1 MPSFFYDISKKIS
14 KKLDSFIFEY
24 EYICSRYDFFCI
36 DRLRLYRRHSQEWH
50 GLCSYETFCKGEKM
64 GIRRTGSIL
73 VKGAVGNM
81 GKIVIPGLTTLA
93 SAKNFIQSIESAHMA
108 GKCVSVSY
116 SETEA
121 LEVEVTGG
129 NTDRKAIIFYMDNEA
144 SQRKRISI
152 PSWGTDAGDK
162 IDTPDGERVPLVAC
176 QSVVEALQ
184 QATGRSLTALEG
196 YIIQKR

>member
-1 MPSFFYDISKKIS
+1 
-14 KKLDSFIFEY
+14 
-24 EYICSRYDFFCI
+24 
-36 DRLRLYRRHSQEWH
+36 
-50 GLCSYETFCKGEKM
+50 M

-93 SAKNFIQSIESAHMA
+93 SAKSFIQSIESAYMA

-116 SETEA
+116 AETET

-196 YIIQKR
+196 YIVQKR

>member
-1 MPSFFYDISKKIS
+1 
-14 KKLDSFIFEY
+14 
-24 EYICSRYDFFCI
+24 
-36 DRLRLYRRHSQEWH
+36 
-50 GLCSYETFCKGEKM
+50 M

-73 VKGAVGNM
+73 VKGAVGNT
-81 GKIVIPGLTTLA
+81 GKIVIPGMTALE
-93 SAKNFIQSIESAHMA
+93 SGKRFIQSIESAYMG

-116 SETEA
+116 AETETLGA
-121 LEVEVTGG
+121 EVVEG
-129 NTDRKAIIFYMDNEA
+129 NTDRKAIISYIDNES

-152 PSWGTDAGDK
+152 PSWGYDAGDK

-176 QSVVEALQ
+176 KSVVGALE

>member
-1 MPSFFYDISKKIS
+1 
-14 KKLDSFIFEY
+14 
-24 EYICSRYDFFCI
+24 
-36 DRLRLYRRHSQEWH
+36 
-50 GLCSYETFCKGEKM
+50 M

-81 GKIVIPGLTTLA
+81 GKIVIPGLTTLQDG
-93 SAKNFIQSIESAHMA
+93 KTFIQSIESAYMA

-116 SETEA
+116 SETET
-121 LEVEVTGG
+121 LEAEVTGG
-129 NTDRKAIIFYMDNEA
+129 NTDRKAIISYMDNEA

-152 PSWGTDAGDK
+152 PSWGFDAGDK
-162 IDTPDGERVPLVAC
+162 QDTPDGERVPLVAC
-176 QSVVEALQ
+176 KSVVEALE

>member
-1 MPSFFYDISKKIS
+1 
-14 KKLDSFIFEY
+14 
-24 EYICSRYDFFCI
+24 
-36 DRLRLYRRHSQEWH
+36 
-50 GLCSYETFCKGEKM
+50 M

-73 VKGAVGNM
+73 VKGEVGNK
-81 GKIVIPGLTTLA
+81 GKIVLPGLTALEEG
-93 SAKNFIQSIESAHMA
+93 KKFIQSIESAYMA

-121 LEVEVTGG
+121 LAAEVSGG
-129 NTDRKAIIFYMDNEA
+129 NTDRKAIIFYMDNGA

-152 PSWGTDAGDK
+152 PGWGVDVNDK

-176 QSVVEALQ
+176 QSVVEALE